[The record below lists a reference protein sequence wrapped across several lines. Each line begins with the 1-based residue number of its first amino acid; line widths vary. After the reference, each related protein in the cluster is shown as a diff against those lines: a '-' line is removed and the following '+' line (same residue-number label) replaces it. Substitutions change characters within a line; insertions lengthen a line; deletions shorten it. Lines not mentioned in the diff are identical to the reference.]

1 MQLQRINA
9 EAAARAKR
17 ERRRANEIKTRTIQ
31 RMQLRMTAPMDI
43 GLDLEDKGLDMGQED
58 IFDLETQEAAQD
70 NTLQTATSLMD
81 AEDYESADEEEAN
94 ETEEELSDDERQ
106 ERRVFALE
114 KEMDGLYDSYRE
126 RKSERDAKF
135 KVKEARKNNVERDAE
150 WGGFGAEES
159 DDVDEGEESEE
170 GGWEVTADAKAR
182 AGEDSSDGESDS
194 DEAGP
199 ATKKRQRDDIVQP
212 SKDKKRAR
220 LVTKLDEPRTAA
232 ELSKAAQVWFEQDM
246 FKEIG
251 DLSVPSEQPAGG
263 EDEAASEGSTTGGDE
278 DKVRSLHP
286 RGLCVL

>member
-1 MQLQRINA
+1 
-9 EAAARAKR
+9 
-17 ERRRANEIKTRTIQ
+17 
-31 RMQLRMTAPMDI
+31 MDI

-58 IFDLETQEAAQD
+58 IFDLETQEAAEGRS

-106 ERRVFALE
+106 ERRVLALE

-199 ATKKRQRDDIVQP
+199 ATKKRQMDDIVQP

-251 DLSVPSEQPAGG
+251 DLSVPSEQPAEG